1 VLTKKNYQ
9 PDGQVKGN
17 RSKKYSSIIKPLIS
31 SSVNEEYTGSGY
43 MRLQKIPPN
52 YVYWDNVNE
61 LVERLQL
68 LMASRAAGNNNHT
81 YEIFSIIEEL
91 REAKIIY

>member
-1 VLTKKNYQ
+1 
-9 PDGQVKGN
+9 
-17 RSKKYSSIIKPLIS
+17 
-31 SSVNEEYTGSGY
+31 

-61 LVERLQL
+61 LVEILQL
-68 LMASRAAGNNNHT
+68 LMASRAAANNNHT
-81 YEIFSIIEEL
+81 NEILSIIEEL

>member
-1 VLTKKNYQ
+1 
-9 PDGQVKGN
+9 
-17 RSKKYSSIIKPLIS
+17 
-31 SSVNEEYTGSGY
+31 
-43 MRLQKIPPN
+43 MRLQGIPLN

-81 YEIFSIIEEL
+81 DEILSIIEEL
-91 REAKIIY
+91 QEGKIIY

>member
-1 VLTKKNYQ
+1 
-9 PDGQVKGN
+9 
-17 RSKKYSSIIKPLIS
+17 
-31 SSVNEEYTGSGY
+31 

-81 YEIFSIIEEL
+81 NEIFSFI
-91 REAKIIY
+91 